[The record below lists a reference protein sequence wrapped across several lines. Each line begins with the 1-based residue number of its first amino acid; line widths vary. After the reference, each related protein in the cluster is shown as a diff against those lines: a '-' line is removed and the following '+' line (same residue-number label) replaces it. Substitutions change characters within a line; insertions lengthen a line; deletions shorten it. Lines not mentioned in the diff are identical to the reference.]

1 MGQFLYLKACTLR
14 ILVFVNS
21 PLCLVIVCGVCLSF
35 IFIFIFIESGKGERT
50 DIWYDVPWVTYFLHI
65 VLLKV
70 SRAGTADHS
79 IPVKSRISPL
89 RYHFFPL
96 SQEVKWW
103 LCLWTFPFSQVVFPY
118 HLWFGWMYFN
128 K

>member
-1 MGQFLYLKACTLR
+1 MGQFLYLKTCTLR
-14 ILVFVNS
+14 TLIFVNS
-21 PLCLVIVCGVCLSF
+21 PLCLVIVCGFCLSS
-35 IFIFIFIESGKGERT
+35 IFIFIESGKGERPKQRT
-50 DIWYDVPWVTYFLHI
+50 DIWYDALWVTYFSHI

-70 SRAGTADHS
+70 SRVGTADHS

-103 LCLWTFPFSQVVFPY
+103 LWL
-118 HLWFGWMYFN
+118 
-128 K
+128 